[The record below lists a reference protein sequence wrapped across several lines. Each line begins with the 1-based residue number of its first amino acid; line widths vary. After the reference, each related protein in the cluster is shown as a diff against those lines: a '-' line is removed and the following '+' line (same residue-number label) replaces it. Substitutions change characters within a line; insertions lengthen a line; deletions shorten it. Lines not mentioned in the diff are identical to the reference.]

1 VNKIILLQTLVYIF
15 LTIKFLKGATKMEQ
29 NKAIEIRLLYQQSL
43 PVKDIAKR
51 FNVSSSMVYSILRN
65 ESNHDPLYK
74 LNKKFK
80 VDPEAAWR
88 LYKEGKTY
96 AAISRELS
104 KEAEFISPSLIGHHI
119 RKKWAEENLQ

>member
-1 VNKIILLQTLVYIF
+1 
-15 LTIKFLKGATKMEQ
+15 MEQ
-29 NKAIEIRLLYQQSL
+29 NKALEIRLLYQQSL

-74 LNKKFK
+74 LKKKFK

-88 LYKEGKTY
+88 LYKEGKNICCDLKRT
-96 AAISRELS
+96 
-104 KEAEFISPSLIGHHI
+104 
-119 RKKWAEENLQ
+119 Q